1 MREAARRQRLF
12 HLWWHPHNFTRHPK
26 ENFEFLQRI
35 FDEYDRLADVEGMR
49 SLSMRDV
56 VSRVRDRDGSTPTD

>member
-1 MREAARRQRLF
+1 MRYAARRHRLF
-12 HLWWHPHNFTRHPK
+12 HLWWHPHNFTRYPK

-35 FDEYDRLADVEGMR
+35 FDEFDQLADTEGMR

-56 VSRVRDRDGSTPTD
+56 VSSLRDPDGSTRVD